1 MDGKGDAAVTGADAA
16 VKVEMPAGVE
26 ELEKGCCDDWRSM
39 ALSLGREERQGRGR
53 RQRGVCWLCSVVVL
67 TFSFCPSASA
77 TRTAPPPPSLASQL
91 PNNFKDRRQTT
102 SRSRSTI
109 FSASLLRSLQ
119 IPPAHH
125 RNLYKKNIIENGI
138 VEQIGAGTM

>member
-1 MDGKGDAAVTGADAA
+1 MDRKGDAAVTGADAA

-26 ELEKGCCDDWRSM
+26 ELENGCCDDWRSM

-53 RQRGVCWLCSVVVL
+53 RRRGVCWLCSVVVL

-91 PNNFKDRRQTT
+91 PKQ
-102 SRSRSTI
+102 
-109 FSASLLRSLQ
+109 LQ
-119 IPPAHH
+119 RPPS
-125 RNLYKKNIIENGI
+125 ND
-138 VEQIGAGTM
+138 